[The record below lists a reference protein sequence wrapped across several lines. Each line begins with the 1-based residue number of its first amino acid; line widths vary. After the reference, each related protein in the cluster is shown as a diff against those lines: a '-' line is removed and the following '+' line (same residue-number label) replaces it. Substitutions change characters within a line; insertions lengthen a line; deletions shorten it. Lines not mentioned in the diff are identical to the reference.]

1 MMIVVCLIIA
11 YVLGSIPS
19 AYYAGKWI
27 KGVDLRTVGS
37 GNLGFTNAWRVLG
50 PTKSIPVLLVD
61 AIKGIPAI
69 LFAYQFYPQ
78 NDYLAI
84 GAGLLAILGHS
95 WSLFL
100 GFRGG
105 GKGVAVSIGVFLIL
119 TPICFLTAFAVFLP
133 TLLLTRYMSLASI
146 LGAITLVAAG
156 TLFLVM
162 DWAVKPSPEI
172 YGFMIFAALLVIVR
186 HHSNIKRLLRGEE
199 HKFGKTEE
207 A

>member
-11 YVLGSIPS
+11 YVLGSFPT

-50 PTKSIPVLLVD
+50 PTKSVPVLLID
-61 AIKGIPAI
+61 AIKGVPGI

-95 WSLFL
+95 CSLFL

-105 GKGVAVSIGVFLIL
+105 GKGVAVSIGVFLTL
-119 TPICFLTAFAVFLP
+119 TPICFLAAFAVFLP

-156 TLFLVM
+156 TLFLIM
-162 DWAVKPSPEI
+162 DREIKPSPEI
-172 YGFMIFAALLVIVR
+172 YGFMIFAALLVIIR